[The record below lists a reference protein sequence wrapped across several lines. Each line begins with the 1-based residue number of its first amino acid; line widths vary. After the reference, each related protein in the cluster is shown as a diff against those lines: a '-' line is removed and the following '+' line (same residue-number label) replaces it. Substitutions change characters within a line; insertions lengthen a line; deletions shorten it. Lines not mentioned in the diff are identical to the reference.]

1 MWEMTTP
8 LENLRK
14 NMNYDNIDFPVFV
27 LHTDNIELIDGILWI
42 DNQVLDDKNMLGI
55 TLGMRRLQSPMRS
68 LYPLKYMLND
78 ERELLHHQGKFYIDS
93 SGLFFTKSKTTT
105 TQLKYHKIMR
115 VEQKTT
121 ASQLWIK
128 DCPFP
133 FTLKRPLPENASWA
147 GVLYK
152 NNIPWILYDLS
163 EEKKKDTW
171 RKI

>member
-1 MWEMTTP
+1 MD
-8 LENLRK
+8 
-14 NMNYDNIDFPVFV
+14 YDNINFPVFV

-42 DNQVLDDKNMLGI
+42 DNQVLDDKNMSGKTLGI
-55 TLGMRRLQSPMRS
+55 RRLQSPMKS
-68 LYPLKYMLND
+68 LYSLKYMLED
-78 ERELLHHQGKFYIDS
+78 ETDLLHHQGKFYIDS
-93 SGLFFTKSKTTT
+93 SGVFFIKIKTTN

-115 VEQKTT
+115 VEKKTI
-121 ASQLWIK
+121 ASRLWIK

-147 GVLYK
+147 GILYK
-152 NNIPWILYDLS
+152 QGIPWILYDLS

>member
-1 MWEMTTP
+1 
-8 LENLRK
+8 
-14 NMNYDNIDFPVFV
+14 MNYDNIDFPVFV

-68 LYPLKYMLND
+68 LYPLKYMLENETD
-78 ERELLHHQGKFYIDS
+78 LLHHQGKFYIDN
-93 SGLFFTKSKTTT
+93 SGLFFTKSKTIT

-115 VEQKTT
+115 VEKKTT

-133 FTLKRPLPENASWA
+133 FTLKRPLPETASWA

-152 NNIPWILYDLS
+152 NGVPWILYDLS

>member
-1 MWEMTTP
+1 
-8 LENLRK
+8 
-14 NMNYDNIDFPVFV
+14 MNYDNIDFPVFV

-55 TLGMRRLQSPMRS
+55 TLGMRRLQSPMRG
-68 LYPLKYMLND
+68 LYPLKYMLENETD
-78 ERELLHHQGKFYIDS
+78 LLHHQGKFYIDS
-93 SGLFFTKSKTTT
+93 NGLFFTKSKTTI

-115 VEQKTT
+115 VEKKTI
-121 ASQLWIK
+121 ASRLWLK

-133 FTLKRPLPENASWA
+133 FPLKRPLPENASWA
-147 GVLYK
+147 GVLYRDG
-152 NNIPWILYDLS
+152 IPWIIYDLS

>member
-1 MWEMTTP
+1 
-8 LENLRK
+8 
-14 NMNYDNIDFPVFV
+14 MNYDNIDFPVFV

-55 TLGMRRLQSPMRS
+55 TLGMRRLQSPMKS
-68 LYPLKYMLND
+68 LYPLKYMLENETD
-78 ERELLHHQGKFYIDS
+78 LLHHQGKFYIDS

-115 VEQKTT
+115 VEKKTT

-133 FTLKRPLPENASWA
+133 FTLKRPLPETASWA

-152 NNIPWILYDLS
+152 NGVPWILYDLS